1 MAENDT
7 DTTEYDDRSGYCT
20 MPAVEP
26 LELPAGMDPFRA
38 SAIIVN
44 RSKWANGTKL
54 RYYFFDRDT
63 DGENVVLAD
72 GSTRFRSWVGDEPHR
87 DLVRAAFATWKSLD
101 IGLDFLEV
109 QDRSEAEIRIGF
121 MQGDGSWSYVGRDD
135 ILGAG
140 PNERTMNFG
149 WRLVGSPD
157 GEDTALHEIG
167 HTFGLPH
174 EHQNPNAGIVWNE
187 EEVYRRL
194 AGPPN
199 SWSRQKTHWNIIRK
213 LDPDTV
219 QGSSWDPDSVMHYP
233 FEAGMISVPEQYR
246 LQPLVPAGGLSA
258 RDTAWVRTFYPPLE
272 AAIPELVP
280 FTSVPMTLE
289 PSEQRN
295 FRIRPSATRPYTIQ
309 TFGQVDTVL
318 VLFENVNGEL
328 RFRAGDDDS
337 GFDRNASVT
346 VKMFQGREY
355 VVRLRHYYSWGSGST
370 AVMLW

>member
-1 MAENDT
+1 MA
-7 DTTEYDDRSGYCT
+7 EYDDPNTALDDEALYCSVA
-20 MPAVEP
+20 MVQPR
-26 LELPAGMDPFRA
+26 ELPAGMDPFRA

-44 RSKWANGTKL
+44 ASKWVNGTEL

-63 DGENVVLAD
+63 DGEDVVLAD
-72 GSTRFRSWVGDEPHR
+72 GSTVFRTWVGDEAHR
-87 DLVRAAFATWKSLD
+87 DLVRAAFVKWKALD

-121 MQGDGSWSYVGRDD
+121 MRGDGSWSYVGREDV
-135 ILGAG
+135 LGAG
-140 PNERTMNFG
+140 QNERTMNFG

-174 EHQNPNAGIVWNE
+174 EHQNPNAGILWNE

-194 AGPPN
+194 AEPPN
-199 SWSRQKTHWNIIRK
+199 SWSRQKAHWNIIRK

-233 FEAGMISVPEQYR
+233 FSAGMINEPAKYR
-246 LQPLVPAGGLSA
+246 TEPLVPAGGLSP
-258 RDTAWVRTFYPPLE
+258 RDTTWVRLFYPPMDTE
-272 AAIPELVP
+272 IPDLAP
-280 FTSVPMTLE
+280 FTSVPMTLA

-295 FRIRPSATRPYTIQ
+295 FRVRPTATRRYTIQ
-309 TFGQVDTVL
+309 TFGSVDTVI
-318 VLFENVNGEL
+318 VLFERVQGEL
-328 RFRAGDDDS
+328 RYLAGDDDS
-337 GFDRNASVT
+337 GVDRNASIS
-346 VKMFQGREY
+346 VKLFQGREY
-355 VVRLRHYYSWGSGST
+355 VLRVRHYYAWGSGSS